1 MLMLSIDAQISRK
14 QFMRQRPMKRLL
26 ITTSLNAQNALE
38 NKVFVIKDVSSEME
52 KKKKG
57 VVQ

>member
-1 MLMLSIDAQISRK
+1 MLSIDALISRK

-38 NKVFVIKDVSSEME
+38 NKVFAIKDVSSEME